1 MRSQVKECLECLE
14 LDYMGRITPGLEP
27 PTGGQ
32 PSRHCDSILLASE
45 LGE

>member
-14 LDYMGRITPGLEP
+14 LDYRGRITPGLEP
-27 PTGGQ
+27 LAGGQ
-32 PSRHCDSILLASE
+32 PSWHCDSVLLASE